1 MRSIAFATL
10 LFAGVH
16 ADFGPALAHQPMPQ
30 LLPAHVKQMNT
41 LSMRRFEPNIP
52 QQINVVEKT
61 DRGGDRDFT
70 KNLKK
75 RDGPNTNEV
84 AGEKIGEAR
93 WGVSASLNG
102 NRAKSAA
109 AYADTAY
116 PDVPARPQGVM
127 EKNPVKTSQS
137 FQSPEFKLAQG
148 GAASN
153 LLRPLAALVIGFF
166 VGSGGTL
173 ALFYL
178 GRGSSAASEEPLLAV
193 LA

>member
-1 MRSIAFATL
+1 MRSIAFASL

-41 LSMRRFEPNIP
+41 VSMRRFEPNIP
-52 QQINVVEKT
+52 QQINVVDK
-61 DRGGDRDFT
+61 GDTAFT
-70 KNLKK
+70 KALKK
-75 RDGPNTNEV
+75 REAPNTNEV

-93 WGVSASLNG
+93 WGVSASLNA

-137 FQSPEFKLAQG
+137 FQSPEFKLERSG
-148 GAASN
+148 TTSSFV
-153 LLRPLAALVIGFF
+153 RPLAALLIGFL

-173 ALFYL
+173 ALFRF
-178 GRGSSAASEEPLLAV
+178 GRGPASSEEPLLAV

>member
-52 QQINVVEKT
+52 QQINVVDKV
-61 DRGGDRDFT
+61 DRDFQ
-70 KNLKK
+70 KGLKK
-75 RDGPNTNEV
+75 RDAPNTNEV
-84 AGEKIGEAR
+84 AGEVIGEAR
-93 WGVSASLNG
+93 WGVAATLNG
-102 NRAKSAA
+102 NRARSEAV
-109 AYADTAY
+109 YAGVAY
-116 PDVPARPQGVM
+116 PDVPARPAGVM
-127 EKNPVKTSQS
+127 EKNPAKGAQI
-137 FQSPEFKLAQG
+137 FQSPEFKLERSG
-148 GAASN
+148 TTSSFVH
-153 LLRPLAALVIGFF
+153 PLAALLIGFL

-173 ALFYL
+173 VLFRF
-178 GRGSSAASEEPLLAV
+178 GRGPVSSEEPLLAV

>member
-1 MRSIAFATL
+1 MGAFATL

-16 ADFGPALAHQPMPQ
+16 ANFGPALAHQPMPQ

-41 LSMRRFEPNIP
+41 VSMRRFEPNIP
-52 QQINVVEKT
+52 QQINVVDK
-61 DRGGDRDFT
+61 GDTAFT
-70 KNLKK
+70 KALKK
-75 RDGPNTNEV
+75 REAPNTNEV

-102 NRAKSAA
+102 NRARSAA

-116 PDVPARPQGVM
+116 PDIPARPTGVL
-127 EKNPVKTSQS
+127 EKNPKKTSQS

-153 LLRPLAALVIGFF
+153 LLHPLAALVIGFF

-173 ALFYL
+173 ALFYFS
-178 GRGSSAASEEPLLAV
+178 RSSVASE
-193 LA
+193 